1 MFYKETG
8 YFSESIYRFCLIFAF
23 KIWKKHYR
31 ITELQ
36 MDILNYI
43 KPFIKGSCWDLDHHI
58 ELAKLS
64 IYTGTN
70 YASFTVHYFFI

>member
-1 MFYKETG
+1 
-8 YFSESIYRFCLIFAF
+8 
-23 KIWKKHYR
+23 
-31 ITELQ
+31 

-43 KPFIKGSCWDLDHHI
+43 KPFIKGNCWDLDYHI

-70 YASFTVHYFFI
+70 YASFTVYNNYIIVNHNAVL